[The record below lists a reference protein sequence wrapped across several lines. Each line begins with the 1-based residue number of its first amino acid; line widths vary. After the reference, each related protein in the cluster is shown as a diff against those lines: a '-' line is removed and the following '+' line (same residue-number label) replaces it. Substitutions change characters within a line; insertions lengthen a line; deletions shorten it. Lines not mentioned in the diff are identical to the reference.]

1 MSDTKI
7 VICDY
12 DVVTAFGQG
21 VKLLWDALLN
31 KQTSIKKVNRFDTTN
46 FSSTYASLVNEVDS
60 SRSESLFIQ
69 LLSKLS
75 LNNLK
80 ITDKT
85 KILLATSKGEID
97 LLEKELRGSKGDYL
111 YSPVDTLKR
120 VKNTFSF
127 KQDLTLISAACASSS
142 LALGEA
148 FRLIKEGETDSVLV
162 LTCDIVT
169 TFIFSGF
176 SSLLALDEQ
185 PARPF
190 CKYRKGL
197 TLGEG
202 AGFMLLMSE
211 EAAKRDNRR
220 IKGFIS
226 GYGASNDANHAT
238 GPSRDGSGLKLAV
251 ERALK
256 TSCLDAHQIDS
267 ISAHGTGTIYNDL
280 MEIKA
285 FKSIFLNDKKPVY
298 SIKGATGHLLGASG
312 LIETAIAIK
321 SMEDFLIPG
330 SVNLVYVDE
339 EMRGFVFKDKQKI
352 VSDIVLKT
360 NSGFGGI
367 NTALIIG
374 KYE

>member
-1 MSDTKI
+1 MSDTNI

-12 DVVTAFGQG
+12 DIVTALGQG
-21 VKLLWDALLN
+21 VELLWDALLN
-31 KQTSIKKVNRFDTTN
+31 KKTSIKKVNRFDTTN
-46 FSSTYASLVNEVDS
+46 FTSTYASLVADVDCS
-60 SRSESLFIQ
+60 SSESLFIQ

-75 LNNLK
+75 LDNLK

-97 LLEKELRGSKGDYL
+97 LLEKELRGSKSDLL
-111 YSPVDTLKR
+111 YNPVDTLKR
-120 VKNTFSF
+120 VKNRFSF
-127 KQDLTLISAACASSS
+127 EQDLTLISAACASSS

-148 FRLIKEGETDSVLV
+148 SRLIRAGETDSVLV

-169 TFIFSGF
+169 PFIFSGF
-176 SSLLALDEQ
+176 SSLLALDNQ

-211 EAAKRDNRR
+211 EAAKKENRK

-251 ERALK
+251 ESALK
-256 TSCLDAHQIDS
+256 TSALDVHIIDS

-298 SIKGATGHLLGASG
+298 SIKGVTGHLLGASG
-312 LIETAIAIK
+312 LIETAITIK
-321 SMEDFLIPG
+321 SMEDSLIPG
-330 SVNLVYVDE
+330 AVNLVCVDD
-339 EMRGFVFKDKQKI
+339 EMKDFVFKDKQKI
-352 VSDIVLKT
+352 ISDTVLKT